1 MASPLLSLK
10 DQFPGVDWVNNNPVL
25 SRDEIGTFRNF
36 FRLFQTEDGLSS
48 VERMTD
54 SLENLVDLNTGVIR
68 KVLLWI
74 RQSNP
79 SPRLLTSHFLRRLR
93 PQTDNS
99 PSSPNFN

>member
-1 MASPLLSLK
+1 MASPSNA
-10 DQFPGVDWVNNNPVL
+10 FAGVDWVNDNPVL
-25 SRDEIGTFRNF
+25 SKEEIGTFRNF
-36 FRLFQTEDGLSS
+36 FRLFQNEEGLSS

-79 SPRLLTSHFLRRLR
+79 SPRTFNSHFI
-93 PQTDNS
+93 
-99 PSSPNFN
+99 